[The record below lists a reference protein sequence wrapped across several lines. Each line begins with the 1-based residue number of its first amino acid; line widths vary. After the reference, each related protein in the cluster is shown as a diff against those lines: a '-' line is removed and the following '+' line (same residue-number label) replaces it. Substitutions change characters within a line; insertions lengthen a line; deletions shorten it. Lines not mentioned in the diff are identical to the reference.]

1 MAPVI
6 AQWRHDMFVI
16 ARYYKT
22 VQQAHDVHAA
32 LRENGFPS
40 RAIAVVAPSETKKT
54 DEEGKLISAKSNI
67 HEVATSS
74 IRAGR
79 LLAEHADFY
88 ASNLKKGW
96 SLVVVQPPFG
106 AVRLAT
112 TVLDSH
118 KPVGVTHEE
127 PDEIPPFV
135 PISQRA
141 APFSEALGWNVL
153 SDKAAPLS
161 EFWGFNTLSRGLSF
175 MSRTF
180 GELGNPHYALTD
192 MFGLTTRSRSPYH
205 GTFGL
210 PLLSGKSGDR
220 WKYSLGL
227 PMLSKG
233 AAPLSN
239 FFGMPL
245 LSSGRSLYR

>member
-1 MAPVI
+1 
-6 AQWRHDMFVI
+6 MFVI

-22 VQQAHDVHAA
+22 VKQAHDAHAS
-32 LRENGFPS
+32 LRENGFPG
-40 RAIAVVAPSETKKT
+40 RAIAIIAPNETKKT
-54 DEEGKLISAKSNI
+54 DEEGKLVSVKSNI

-74 IRAGR
+74 IHAGR

-112 TVLDSH
+112 TILDDH
-118 KPVGVTHEE
+118 KPIDVVHEQPE
-127 PDEIPPFV
+127 EIKPFV
-135 PISQRA
+135 PLSQRS

-153 SDKAAPLS
+153 SNKSAPLS
-161 EFWGFNTLSRGLSF
+161 EFWGFGTVSNRLSF
-175 MSRTF
+175 MSRLF

-192 MFGLTTRSRSPYH
+192 MFGLTTRSRSPFH

-220 WKYSLGL
+220 WKHSLGL

-233 AAPLSN
+233 AAPFSN